1 MEIEEEIKAGVMGGW
16 AEGILEASVNDETKR
31 ETVIRFRRV
40 NYHHRRIE
48 YTVENLVMVGMVFWW
63 IIVTNPV

>member
-1 MEIEEEIKAGVMGGW
+1 VEIEEIKVCVVGGW

-31 ETVIRFRRV
+31 ETVLRFRHV
-40 NYHHRRIE
+40 NYHHRPIE
-48 YTVENLVMVGMVFWW
+48 YTVDNLVMVGMVFWW